1 MAQNGARKS
10 AAISIE
16 SGSGADGKKK
26 GLSLGDKLGGG
37 IGVSQFGDFDLDQ
50 FLEGSL
56 NTIQKHDGGDGGD
69 GGGGNILQSVTQ
81 ALGLSK
87 SAPPVKEEAAPPA
100 EAKYDSS
107 KSDQQILNA
116 LGPVFVPTL
125 AGDAEISGQAAKDQD
140 KFKLTDILSFFGL

>member
-1 MAQNGARKS
+1 MAQGMARKS
-10 AAISIE
+10 SAIDIE
-16 SGSGADGKKK
+16 SGSGAGGKRK

-56 NTIQKHDGGDGGD
+56 STIQQHDGDGSGSGGD
-69 GGGGNILQSVTQ
+69 GNILQAVTQ

-87 SAPPVKEEAAPPA
+87 SAPPTPAPAELPS

-107 KSDQQILNA
+107 KTDQQVLDT
-116 LGPVFVPTL
+116 LGPMLVPTL
-125 AGDAEISGQAAKDQD
+125 AGDAEISGEAAKKQD
-140 KFKLTDILSFFGL
+140 KFRLTDILSFFGL